1 MNRQA
6 QAAVLFLIGAAVLH
20 ASVTDLYLRYVKA
33 GLRPLLLAAG
43 VVLIV
48 TALATVWYEIREH
61 RKASADRPGDRRDGA
76 RAPEREIRDAHAD
89 TDTGADAHG
98 RTGEHERASW
108 HGDEHSDRH
117 RDEHADGHT
126 DSHGHGDGHGHGHR
140 EPRVSW
146 LLVLPLL
153 ALILV
158 APPALGSYSAMRAG
172 TALQA
177 PFGYS
182 KLPAG
187 DPVTLGLV
195 DYAGRAAYDHGRS
208 LGGRQIKITGFV
220 ALDRAGTPY
229 LVRMALNCCAADAQP
244 VKIGLSG
251 RIPPV
256 LRPDT
261 WLEVTG
267 GYTGKR
273 TKDPVNGGII
283 PFLDVSSARPVP
295 TPRDPY
301 DESWNN

>member
-1 MNRQA
+1 VNRQA
-6 QAAVLFLIGAAVLH
+6 QAAVLFLVGAAVLH

-43 VVLIV
+43 VVLIA

-61 RKASADRPGDRRDGA
+61 RKASADHPGDRRDGSP
-76 RAPEREIRDAHAD
+76 APEPEIRAAHAD
-89 TDTGADAHG
+89 TGTDTDTHDRTDEHELADRQGDDLASRHGDGHADA
-98 RTGEHERASW
+98 
-108 HGDEHSDRH
+108 D
-117 RDEHADGHT
+117 T

-140 EPRVSW
+140 EPRISW

-158 APPALGSYSAMRAG
+158 APPALGSYSAMRTG

-177 PFGYS
+177 PFGYA

-195 DYAGRAAYDHGRS
+195 DYASRAAYDHGHS
-208 LGGRQIKITGFV
+208 LGGRHVKIIGFV
-220 ALDRAGTPY
+220 ALDHAGTPY

-256 LRPDT
+256 LQPDT

-267 GYTGKR
+267 TYTGKR
-273 TKDPVNGGII
+273 TKDQVNGGII
-283 PFLDVSSARPVP
+283 PFLDVSVAKPVP
-295 TPRDPY
+295 TPHDPY